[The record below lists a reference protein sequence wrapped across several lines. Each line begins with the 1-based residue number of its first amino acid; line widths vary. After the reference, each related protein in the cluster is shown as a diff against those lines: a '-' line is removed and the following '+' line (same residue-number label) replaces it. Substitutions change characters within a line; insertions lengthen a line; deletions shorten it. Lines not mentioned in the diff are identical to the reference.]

1 MRTARTAIQAML
13 GVLVIAACS
22 STADAPL
29 VAPAS
34 IDANARVSEQD
45 GNVARTA
52 VFRWNALSQSLSPS
66 LSPNGSPTP
75 WVEARLSAITNVAM
89 HDALNGVRARYDRY
103 ADHTGVH
110 RSANPAAAVIAAA
123 YTAVVGATPA
133 PAHDAARAAYDADI
147 AALHTSASDDRIGA
161 GIAVGIRAANAVLA
175 RRVGDG
181 VDQSEGPY
189 TPGSNPG
196 DYRFTAPFDTPAF
209 DFFGTGGFA
218 IATKFG
224 TDVRPFV
231 IRSGRQF
238 RVPRPYGAPDNAS
251 AVKTERY
258 TRDYNE
264 VLQVGCATCTA
275 RTADQS
281 TLALF
286 WVEGSPSAWNRIAI
300 SQATAANL
308 DAWQTARLLALVQ
321 LAEFDA
327 YVAVIESK
335 YAYNFWRPVTAVAL
349 AGTDGNP
356 RTEAHPGWEVVSFP
370 TPPFPDYPSGHACT
384 GAAAAAVIRLLLGRD
399 SGPFTAHSASLPGVT
414 RSFRSVEAA
423 AKENADSRV
432 YVGFHFRHATE
443 IGLLQGAAVGSYVV
457 SHELRRR

>member
-1 MRTARTAIQAML
+1 MRTARTGSLATL

-29 VAPAS
+29 AAPAS

-45 GNVARTA
+45 GNAARTA
-52 VFRWNALSQSLSPS
+52 VLRWNAVSTSLVPS

-75 WVEARLSAITNVAM
+75 WVEARLTAITNVAM
-89 HDALNGVRARYDRY
+89 HDALNGARARYDRY
-103 ADHTGVH
+103 ADHGDVH

-123 YTAVVGATPA
+123 YTALIGATPA
-133 PAHDAARAAYDADI
+133 PAHDVARSAYDADI
-147 AALHTSASDDRIGA
+147 AALRGTAPDERIND

-181 VDQSEGPY
+181 VDQADGPY
-189 TPGSNPG
+189 TPGSSPG
-196 DYRFTAPFDTPAF
+196 AYRFSAPFDTPAF

-286 WVEGSPSAWNRIAI
+286 WVEGSPSGWNRIAI